1 MIFSPQTIGFDGFSM
16 VLESFNHWFQWFS
29 MVMDH
34 WFNYAMVSMNCSP
47 LVVVVVVVVVVL
59 VVDCWLPYSIYLDLD
74 FHLCTMTEP
83 KEHSREICYLEVVG
97 PFFKKVSCL
106 LEKTGTGRLG
116 WYRVIIWSC
125 ATVCHDFSVTD
136 SAPAMETCN
145 ILKESVK
152 KWFC

>member
-1 MIFSPQTIGFDGFSM
+1 MFFSPQTIGFNGFSM
-16 VLESFNHWFQWFS
+16 VLGSFNHWFQWFS

-34 WFNYAMVSMNCSP
+34 WFDYEMVSMNRSP

-106 LEKTGTGRLG
+106 LRAPLPSERKLVQGDLVGTGWSSDHVQLSVMISLLQTQPLQWRH
-116 WYRVIIWSC
+116 VIY
-125 ATVCHDFSVTD
+125 
-136 SAPAMETCN
+136 
-145 ILKESVK
+145 
-152 KWFC
+152 